1 MNKQDIIS
9 YIKEV
14 HFGYLATV
22 DEKYQPRVRPIAIH
36 NVYNDHLYFFTFGH
50 TRKVQELKN
59 NPYVE
64 IVWSNLSELSQVRIG
79 GTVTLET
86 SKKIKNQFKEDNP
99 MVTQM
104 LTPEIKHLFQLYKFQ
119 PEKVEVAVGLV
130 PYEETDW

>member
-1 MNKQDIIS
+1 MNKQEVIS
-9 YIKEV
+9 YIKKV

-22 DEKYQPRVRPIAIH
+22 DEKKQPRVRPIAIH

-86 SKKIKNQFKEDNP
+86 SNKIENQFINDNP

-104 LTPEIKHLFQLYKFQ
+104 LTPEIKHLFQLYEFQ

-130 PYEETDW
+130 PYEEINW